1 MVVVLMFLVAIGL
14 VVFGYENRATSVSL
28 TFWNWTWSS
37 VPLWYPVGA
46 GAVVT
51 FLISLG
57 RMLRQGARSRSQLQW
72 LRQHE
77 AVIGEHDEAIADLRW
92 DMRALREEQSRGP
105 GAPV

>member
-1 MVVVLMFLVAIGL
+1 MVVLMFLVAIGL
-14 VVFGYENRATSVSL
+14 VLFGYENRATSVSVN
-28 TFWNWTWSS
+28 FWQWSWSS

-46 GAVVT
+46 AAAVT

-57 RMLRQGARSRSQLQW
+57 RWLQTGARSRTQLHW

-92 DMRALREEQSRGP
+92 DMRALREDLSRDP
-105 GAPV
+105 GARV